1 MMSTTASDRF
11 GAMELTPRHDEPLLV
26 PGSAALD
33 AMAAPCVVS
42 LRVVSAIDLRPMHK
56 GITSSPMVEVSL
68 VHDDGSHQF
77 QRSAGWDMGN
87 DLKAPPG
94 LQPRTHRNST
104 SSLPAGGHQH
114 GMTTKP
120 FKSRVIKSSLNP
132 MWKFDVDFGD
142 VDTDRVVGVLFTVRH
157 VEKFGLVKKDM
168 GQLMLSLRDIME
180 LKMQPPHEQEF
191 HLQPTEE
198 MVRRE
203 ALEGPSNRKPGKLLV
218 RFNGYGVPSCY
229 TVMTDGRVSNM
240 VNTLVTHED
249 EFGRSS
255 KSLVVHDIRAEVRK
269 LQSFH
274 QTKPRP
280 GETWFAVSVGWI
292 RAWLLF
298 VSKYKG
304 EEVHSPGTVD
314 NMPLISDDL
323 MNGTFQIKSGL
334 VIKKDFRMINKKSWD
349 YYQNVYG
356 GGPAIEVQIPV
367 DCARPAQWLAQLQL
381 DEAGRV
387 NSNYVDSD

>member
-11 GAMELTPRHDEPLLV
+11 GAMELTPRHDQPLLV

-33 AMAAPCVVS
+33 AW
-42 LRVVSAIDLRPMHK
+42 RRPASCLCASC
-56 GITSSPMVEVSL
+56 ITSNPMVEVSL
-68 VHDDGSHQF
+68 LHDDGSRQF

-94 LQPRTHRNST
+94 LQPRSHRNST
-104 SSLPAGGHQH
+104 SSLPAGS
-114 GMTTKP
+114 K
-120 FKSRVIKSSLNP
+120 VIKSSLNP

-142 VDTDRVVGVLFTVRH
+142 VDTDKVVGVLFTVRH
-157 VEKFGLVKKDM
+157 VEKFGIVKKDM
-168 GQLMLSLRDIME
+168 GQLMLPLRDIME

-198 MVRRE
+198 MTRRE
-203 ALEGPSNRKPGKLLV
+203 ALEGPSNRKPGKLLI
-218 RFNGYGVPSCY
+218 RFNGYGVPSNY

-255 KSLVVHDIRAEVRK
+255 KSFVVHDIRTEVRK

-280 GETWFAVSVGWI
+280 GETWFAVSADWI

-298 VSKYKG
+298 VSKLRAKRF
-304 EEVHSPGTVD
+304 T
-314 NMPLISDDL
+314 
-323 MNGTFQIKSGL
+323 IKSGL

-349 YYQNVYG
+349 YYQNVTVEI
-356 GGPAIEVQIPV
+356 PA
-367 DCARPAQWLAQLQL
+367 DCARPAQWLANLQL

>member
-1 MMSTTASDRF
+1 MMSSTASDRF
-11 GAMELTPRHDEPLLV
+11 GAVELTPRRDEPLLV

-42 LRVVSAIDLRPMHK
+42 VRVVAAVELRPMHK
-56 GITSSPMVEVSL
+56 GMTSNPMVEVSL
-68 VHDDGSHQF
+68 MHDDGSHQF
-77 QRSAGWDMGN
+77 QRSAGWDIGN
-87 DLKAPPG
+87 DLKGPPMQSRG
-94 LQPRTHRNST
+94 HQYST
-104 SSLPAGGHQH
+104 SSLPAGGYQH
-114 GMTTKP
+114 ALATKP
-120 FKSRVIKSSLNP
+120 FKSKVVKSSLNP
-132 MWKFDVDFGD
+132 IWNFDVDFGD
-142 VDTDRVVGVLFTVRH
+142 VDTDSVVGVLFTVRH
-157 VEKFGLVKKDM
+157 VEKFGMVKKDI

-180 LKMQPPHEQEF
+180 LKMQPPHEQTF
-191 HLQPTEE
+191 HLQPTDE

-203 ALEGPSNRKPGKLLV
+203 AMEGPSNRKSGKLTV
-218 RFNGYGVPSCY
+218 RFNGYGVPSSY

-269 LQSFH
+269 LQNFH

-280 GETWFAVSVGWI
+280 GETWFAVSADWI
-292 RAWLLF
+292 RSWLLF

-304 EEVHSPGTVD
+304 EEEHSPGSVD

-323 MNGTFQIKSGL
+323 MNGTFQIKTSL

-349 YYQNVYG
+349 YYQDVYG

-367 DCARPAQWLAQLQL
+367 DCARPAQWLAHLQL